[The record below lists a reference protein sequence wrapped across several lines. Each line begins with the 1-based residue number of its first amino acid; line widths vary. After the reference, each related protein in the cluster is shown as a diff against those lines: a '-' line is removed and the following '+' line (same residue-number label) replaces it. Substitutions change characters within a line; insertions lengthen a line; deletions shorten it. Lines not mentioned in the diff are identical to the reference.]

1 MSHVVISDTT
11 TDLSVDTTLHIY
23 YLSGLVPLVFFTVN
37 VKLKMA
43 ADEEEDGHLLKLLAS
58 SPEEDFNPLVA
69 TNGLPSPTIAASESS
84 EKSDNS
90 LSDMEEKNT
99 VLMEYELYGKTPP
112 SSRTTSKLSR
122 ENNRSMKRRSL
133 AAKICRN
140 RRQSANAV
148 YNARAFGRSLK
159 NEESSG
165 FLLNEPED
173 ILDGRQRLRSSTE
186 SSITRKPSQRIKY
199 SCLKYKELNSS
210 GNLSCGKDMNSHS
223 TVCHKRL
230 QFYDTLNLLINLGQG
245 TNSEAKEK
253 MEDED
258 ETYEVE
264 ELKEALWL
272 ELQAWHNNTTMLEQ
286 DEYLMSARTNINSI
300 LEDVINFKVDI
311 SKSKF
316 DDDKVSSDSESE
328 TDSEEG
334 FCVFHCTL
342 PSEDSVD
349 EPQGDAILKESVS
362 STTDLE
368 MQSRSNSVNSCD
380 ATSPEKSPPSLSEF
394 AQSVKTAVTQ
404 VSSIVNKLYSMEQ
417 LYPSR
422 GALRKDFE
430 KYNSEEF
437 NRSLDTMTL
446 WLNMIQGLY
455 HKLHVMSKLV
465 QVDMNDEEMWKD
477 WIELGLGKLF
487 VGIQV
492 QKKIFQVSH
501 LKCNL

>member
-1 MSHVVISDTT
+1 
-11 TDLSVDTTLHIY
+11 
-23 YLSGLVPLVFFTVN
+23 
-37 VKLKMA
+37 MA
-43 ADEEEDGHLLKLLAS
+43 ADEEEDRHLLQLLAS

-69 TNGLPSPTIAASESS
+69 TNGIPSPRIAASESS

-90 LSDMEEKNT
+90 LSDMEEKNP

-122 ENNRSMKRRSL
+122 ENNRSTKRRSL
-133 AAKICRN
+133 AAKICQN

-148 YNARAFGRSLK
+148 YNARACGRSMK

-210 GNLSCGKDMNSHS
+210 SNLSCSKDMNSHS
-223 TVCHKRL
+223 TVCLKRL

-253 MEDED
+253 MEDEN
-258 ETYEVE
+258 ENYEVE
-264 ELKEALWL
+264 ELQEALWL

-286 DEYLMSARTNINSI
+286 DEYLMGARTDINSI
-300 LEDVINFKVDI
+300 LDDVINFKVEI
-311 SKSKF
+311 SKSTF
-316 DDDKVSSDSESE
+316 DDDDKVLSDSESE
-328 TDSEEG
+328 AGSEEG
-334 FCVFHCTL
+334 FCVFHYTL

-349 EPQGDAILKESVS
+349 EPQGDVILKESVS

-368 MQSRSNSVNSCD
+368 MQSRSNSVDSCD
-380 ATSPEKSPPSLSEF
+380 VTSPEKDPPSLSEF

-404 VSSIVNKLYSMEQ
+404 VSSVVNKLYSMEQ

-430 KYNSEEF
+430 KYKSKEF

-465 QVDMNDEEMWKD
+465 HVDMNDEEMWKD
-477 WIELGLGKLF
+477 WIELGLGKLLI
-487 VGIQV
+487 GIQA
-492 QKKIFQVSH
+492 QTANIFQVVSR
-501 LKCNL
+501 LKRNL